1 MGTMNS
7 RSFVLATAT
16 SAALLLGAAPAKASL
31 VAAICDN
38 SLCSG
43 GSAHAILVPDN
54 GPGDT
59 SAVVG
64 AIVTSM
70 SAFGYSFVLD
80 TAQSKPLLG
89 SATAPQLDLTF
100 AATGT
105 GSIFLFASDTDFSTG
120 GPYLL
125 AIGGSNSGGS
135 GTVTGRAWGGTTN
148 TALQFSGANLFGT
161 LGPFSGAAYSATA
174 IDTLTP
180 AVNPFSLTIGVAIT
194 RDTAGTSTGDFNMS
208 AVPEPSTWA
217 MMVLGFVGVGFMAY
231 RRRSKSK
238 FRWA

>member
-1 MGTMNS
+1 VSATTS
-7 RSFVLATAT
+7 RLVIAF
-16 SAALLLGAAPAKASL
+16 AAAGAAFISAAPAKASL

-43 GSAHAILVPDN
+43 GSAHAILVQDN
-54 GPGDT
+54 GAGDT
-59 SAVVG
+59 SPLVG
-64 AIVTSM
+64 AIDTTM
-70 SAFGYSFVLD
+70 SAFGFTFVLD
-80 TAQSKPLLG
+80 AAQSKPVLG

-105 GSIFLFASDTDFSTG
+105 GSIFLFASDTGFVTG

-125 AIGGSNSGGS
+125 AIGGSNSNGS
-135 GTVTGRAWGGTTN
+135 GTVTGRAWGGTSN

-161 LGPFSGAAYSATA
+161 LGPFSGAAFSGTA

-180 AVNPFSLTIGVAIT
+180 TVNPFSLTIGVAVT
-194 RDTAGTSTGDFNMS
+194 RDSAGTSTGDFNVS

-217 MMVLGFVGVGFMAY
+217 MMVLGFAGIGFMA
-231 RRRSKSK
+231 
-238 FRWA
+238 FRKRKNGSAVIA